1 MTWRYLREEN
11 TRSMLDKRSPIWLVT
26 VTLMTWV
33 VAVAVVPGAQG
44 PGAQTPAGSTAVNRQ
59 AVPALDAPAAQ
70 ALVDRYCVTCHND
83 RTQTAGLSLASAD
96 AGNAPVQAEV
106 WEKVIRKV
114 SAGSMPPVGMPRPDQ
129 ATLDGFTGFLAT
141 SLDRAAAERPDPG
154 RPVLHRLNRAEYGN
168 AVRDL
173 LALEVPVTALLPPD
187 ELSHGFDNIG
197 EALTISPV
205 LLERYLAAADRISA
219 LAVGDP
225 SITAGTETYPARGD
239 SQQLEHI
246 DGLPLGT
253 RGGVMVKRNFPLD
266 GEYIISAKLWRTNN
280 GFTRGLS
287 AAHEVEFSIDG
298 ERVFSTKVGGQ
309 EDWTA
314 LLSNPASADRLDS
327 RLQARV
333 PIRAGFHTL
342 GVTFVQ
348 KTGARNMSLY
358 RPLLGNTD
366 SVDSDGVPR
375 IDVVMVSGPFN
386 PTGPGDTASRRRLF
400 TCTPQRPADERRC
413 ATAIV
418 STVARR
424 AFRRPVPA
432 AELAT
437 LMAFFDAGR
446 KEGDF
451 DRGVQMAVRR
461 VLADPAFLFR
471 AERQPARVTP
481 GRPYRVSD
489 IELASRL
496 SFFLWSSIPDDE
508 LLALA
513 ESGRLS
519 STAVYRDQVRR
530 MLADPRADALIANFS
545 GQWLQLRNLER
556 VAPNPM
562 EFPDFDDDLRQGFR
576 RETELFFG
584 SIVREDRSVVDLLK
598 ADYTFVNGRLARHYG
613 IPGVNG
619 SNFRRVSVMQ
629 DARKGILG
637 HGSVLTLTSHPNRTS
652 PVKRGKWVL
661 ENLLGSPP
669 PPPPPNVP
677 PLKEGAEL
685 PRPKTMKER
694 MVEHRANPTCANCHR
709 LMDPIG
715 LAMENF
721 DGVGAWR
728 VRDAGTRIDA
738 TSQLSDGTAVDGVV
752 ALRDSLVRRPDV
764 FVRTMTEN
772 LLVYALGR
780 GLTTADQPTVRA
792 IMREAQPG
800 NYRMSALVT
809 GIVNSTPF
817 RMRMA
822 ASTRETE

>member
-1 MTWRYLREEN
+1 MDN
-11 TRSMLDKRSPIWLVT
+11 AGSMLVKKRPLWLVAG
-26 VTLMTWV
+26 TLITWSA
-33 VAVAVVPGAQG
+33 AVAIVPGAQV
-44 PGAQTPAGSTAVNRQ
+44 PAAPTPVVNR
-59 AVPALDAPAAQ
+59 PAAAPLDGPAAQ

-83 RTQTAGLSLASAD
+83 RIKTAGLSLSA
-96 AGNAPVQAEV
+96 ANPGNAPAQAEV

-129 ATLDGFTGFLAT
+129 AALDGLTGFLAA
-141 SLDRAAAERPDPG
+141 SLDKAAAERPDPG

-197 EALTISPV
+197 EALGISPV

-225 SITAGTETYPARGD
+225 SITAATETYPARGD

-246 DGLPLGT
+246 EGLPLGT
-253 RGGVMVKRNFPLD
+253 RGGVMVKRHFPLD
-266 GEYIISAKLWRTNN
+266 GDYVISAKLWRTNN

-287 AAHEVEFSIDG
+287 APHVVEFSIDG
-298 ERVFSTKVGGQ
+298 ERVFSATVGGQ
-309 EDWTA
+309 EDWTK
-314 LLSNPASADRLDS
+314 LLSNPASADAFDA
-327 RLQARV
+327 RLQTQV
-333 PIRAGFHTL
+333 PIRAGMHTL
-342 GVTFVQ
+342 GVTFVE
-348 KTGARNMSLY
+348 KTGARNMALY

-375 IDVVMVSGPFN
+375 IDVVMVSGPFKA
-386 PTGPGDTASRRRLF
+386 TGPGETASRARLF
-400 TCTPQRPADERRC
+400 TCRPQRADDERRC
-413 ATAIV
+413 ASSIV
-418 STVARR
+418 STLARR

-432 AELAT
+432 AELT
-437 LMAFFDAGR
+437 GLMAFYDAGR
-446 KEGDF
+446 KQGNFE
-451 DRGVQMAVRR
+451 RGVQMAVRR

-471 AERQPARVTP
+471 AERERPGLAA

-496 SFFLWSSIPDDE
+496 SFFLWSSIPDDT
-508 LLALA
+508 LLTLA
-513 ESGRLS
+513 EQGKLS
-519 STAVYRDQVRR
+519 SATVYRDQVRR
-530 MLADPRADALIANFS
+530 MLADPKADALISNFS

-562 EFPDFDDDLRQGFR
+562 EFPDFDDDLRQAFR

-584 SIVREDRSVVDLLK
+584 SIVREDRSVLDLLK

-613 IPGVNG
+613 MPGVNG
-619 SNFRRVSVMQ
+619 SQFRRVTVTQ

-637 HGSVLTLTSHPNRTS
+637 QGSILTLTSHPNRTS

-669 PPPPPNVP
+669 PPPPANVP

-685 PRPKTMKER
+685 PQPKTMKER
-694 MVEHRANPTCANCHR
+694 MAEHRANPTCANCHR

-728 VRDAGTRIDA
+728 VRDAGARIDA

-752 ALRDSLVRRPDV
+752 ALRDTLVRRPEV

-800 NYRMSALVT
+800 NYRVSALVT

>member
-1 MTWRYLREEN
+1 MTCGPRLAHN
-11 TRSMLDKRSPIWLVT
+11 SASMSVKNRAG
-26 VTLMTWV
+26 WV
-33 VAVAVVPGAQG
+33 VGSTLAVWAVAVSVAPRAQA
-44 PGAQTPAGSTAVNRQ
+44 PAPAPAPARVAQTSVDGA
-59 AVPALDAPAAQ
+59 AAQ
-70 ALVDRYCVTCHND
+70 AVVDRYCVNCHND
-83 RTQTAGLSLASAD
+83 RTKSAGLSLQAANPAD
-96 AGNAPVQAEV
+96 APARAEV

-114 SAGSMPPVGMPRPDQ
+114 SAGSMPPVGMPRPEE
-129 ATLDGFTGFLAT
+129 ATLNGFTAFLAG
-141 SLDRAAAERPDPG
+141 SLDRAAAASPDPG

-197 EALTISPV
+197 DALAVSPV
-205 LLERYLAAADRISA
+205 LLERYMTAADRISA

-225 SITAGTETYPARGD
+225 DISAGTETYPAKGD
-239 SQQLEHI
+239 SQQLEHVE
-246 DGLPLGT
+246 GLPLGT

-266 GEYIISAKLWRTNN
+266 GDYVISAKLWRTNN

-287 AAHEVEFSIDG
+287 SAHQVEFSIDG
-298 ERVFSTKVGGQ
+298 ERVFVTTVGGQ
-309 EDWTA
+309 EDWTK
-314 LLSNPASADRLDS
+314 LLSNPASADSFDS

-333 PIRAGFHTL
+333 PVRAGAHTL
-342 GVTFVQ
+342 GVAFVE

-375 IDVVMVSGPFN
+375 IDVVLVSGPFN
-386 PTGPGDTASRRRLF
+386 PTGPGDTASRRRIF
-400 TCTPQRPADERRC
+400 TCTPQRPTDERRC
-413 ATAIV
+413 ATSIV
-418 STVARR
+418 STIARR

-432 AELAT
+432 AEVAT
-437 LMAFFDAGR
+437 LMEFYDTGR
-446 KEGDF
+446 RQGSF
-451 DRGVQMAVRR
+451 DRGIQVAIRR

-471 AERQPARVTP
+471 AERDRSGLAL

-496 SFFLWSSIPDDE
+496 SFFVWSGIPDDE

-513 ESGRLS
+513 EQGRLS
-519 STAVYRDQVRR
+519 SPAVYRQQVQR
-530 MLADPRADALIANFS
+530 MLADPKADALINNFS

-576 RETELFFG
+576 HETELLFG
-584 SIVREDRSVVDLLK
+584 SIVREDRSVLDLLK

-619 SNFRRVSVMQ
+619 SQFRRVTVTQ
-629 DARKGILG
+629 EARKGILG
-637 HGSVLTLTSHPNRTS
+637 QGSILTLTSHPNRTS

-677 PLKEGAEL
+677 PLVESADL

-694 MVEHRANPTCANCHR
+694 MAEHRANPICANCHK

-728 VRDAGTRIDA
+728 VRDAGSRIDA
-738 TSQLSDGTAVDGVV
+738 TSDLSDGTSVDGVV
-752 ALRDSLVRRPDV
+752 SLRDYLLRRPEV
-764 FVRTMTEN
+764 FGRTITEN

-780 GLTTADQPTVRA
+780 GLTAADQPTVRA
-792 IMREAQPG
+792 ILREAQPG
-800 NYRMSALVT
+800 GYRFSALMS
-809 GIVNSTPF
+809 GIVNSAPF